1 MMKISHG
8 FIMVAILLLAGCN
21 LAEKYY
27 GSGPLELSPRARA
40 MYNQY
45 LTRGEP
51 IAFAVTLDGKIGYY
65 RYCEDVQC
73 LPDNGARNAVDGCEE
88 AYGQPCKLYANG
100 KNVVWRFSG
109 ASAK

>member
-1 MMKISHG
+1 MKISYG
-8 FIMVAILLLAGCN
+8 IVLVSILLLGSCN
-21 LAEKYY
+21 LADKYY
-27 GSGPLELSPRARA
+27 GSGPLELSPGART

-73 LPDNGARNAVDGCEE
+73 QPDNGPRRAVDGCEE
-88 AYGQPCKLYANG
+88 AYSQPCKLYANG
-100 KNVVWRFSG
+100 KNVVWRFTG
-109 ASAK
+109 AAPN